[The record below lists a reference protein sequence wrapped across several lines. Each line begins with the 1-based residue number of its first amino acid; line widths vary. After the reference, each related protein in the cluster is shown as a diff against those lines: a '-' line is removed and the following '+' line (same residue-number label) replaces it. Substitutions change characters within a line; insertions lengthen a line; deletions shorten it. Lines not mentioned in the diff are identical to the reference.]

1 MVKITK
7 ERAREEHNRKQNLFS
22 EKDIVKILGRKGRL
36 WSIISRVGS
45 FSSYI
50 TDFKL
55 LLSMLDDFYH
65 KRYRAVPWF
74 IISSVGATLLYIITP
89 VDMIPD
95 FIPFMGFIDDVAIF
109 SICLNLV
116 RKELVKYESWK
127 QSEG

>member
-1 MVKITK
+1 
-7 ERAREEHNRKQNLFS
+7 
-22 EKDIVKILGRKGRL
+22 
-36 WSIISRVGS
+36 
-45 FSSYI
+45 
-50 TDFKL
+50 
-55 LLSMLDDFYH
+55 MLDDFYH